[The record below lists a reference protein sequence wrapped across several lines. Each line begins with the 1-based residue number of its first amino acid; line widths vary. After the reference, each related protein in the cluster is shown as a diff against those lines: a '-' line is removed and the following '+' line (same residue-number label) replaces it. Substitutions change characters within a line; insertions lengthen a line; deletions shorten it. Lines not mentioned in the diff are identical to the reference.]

1 MTSISLWGDSIGKGV
16 VFDEARGRYVIL
28 KENCVAMLGKMLG
41 APIDNHAA
49 MGCTA
54 RKAAQRM
61 TCDQLTPGGV
71 AVLEF
76 GGNDCDMPWREIA
89 EAPEGAHLPDT
100 TVDEFRGIL
109 TGLVER
115 VRLGGMEPLLVTPPP
130 LIAERYF
137 RWVTRSLNGEAVLKW
152 LGDVQH
158 MYRWQER
165 YAAAVR
171 DVARR
176 TGARLIDLRDAFLE
190 AGAIDDYYCVDGI
203 HPNEKGHRLIC
214 QAIASQ
220 LALKPRAALPA

>member
-1 MTSISLWGDSIGKGV
+1 MTAISLWGDSIGKGV

-28 KENCVAMLGKMLG
+28 RENCVALLAKKLGR
-41 APIDNHAA
+41 PIENHAM

-54 RKAAQRM
+54 RKAAERM
-61 TCDQLTPGGV
+61 TGEQLLPGGV

-76 GGNDCDMPWREIA
+76 GGNDCDMPWREVS
-89 EAPEGAHLPDT
+89 EAPEQRHEPDT
-100 TVDEFRGIL
+100 TVEDFRRIL

-115 VRLGGMEPLLVTPPP
+115 VRQGGMKPLLITPPP

-137 RWVTRSLNGEAVLKW
+137 NWVTRSLNGEAVLKW

-176 TGARLIDLRDAFLE
+176 TGARVIDLRDAFLE
-190 AGAIDDYYCVDGI
+190 CGAIGDYYCVDGI

-214 QAIASQ
+214 KAIAER
-220 LALKPRAALPA
+220 LALPEGAI

>member
-28 KENCVAMLGKMLG
+28 RENCVALLSRLLN
-41 APIDNHAA
+41 APIDNHAM

-61 TCDQLTPGGV
+61 TDGQMTPGGV

-89 EAPEGAHLPDT
+89 ETPEQAHRPDT
-100 TVDEFRGIL
+100 TVEEFRGIL
-109 TGLVER
+109 TELVER
-115 VRLGGMEPLLVTPPP
+115 VRAGGMQPLLVTPPP

-137 RWVTRSLNGEAVLKW
+137 KWVTRGLNGEAVLRW

-190 AGAIDDYYCVDGI
+190 AGAIDDYYCLDGI
-203 HPNEKGHRLIC
+203 HPNEKGHKLIC
-214 QAIASQ
+214 RAIAKQ
-220 LALKPRAALPA
+220 VGVAAL

>member
-28 KENCVAMLGKMLG
+28 KENCVSLLGRLLG
-41 APIDNHAA
+41 SPIANHAM

-54 RKAAQRM
+54 RKAAERM
-61 TCDQLTPGGV
+61 TGDQLTPGGV

-76 GGNDCDMPWREIA
+76 GGNDCDMPWREVS
-89 EAPEGAHLPDT
+89 ESPETAHQPDT
-100 TVDEFRGIL
+100 TVEDFRSIL

-115 VRLGGMEPLLVTPPP
+115 VRQGGMEPLLITPPP

-137 RWVTRSLNGEAVLKW
+137 KWVTRNLNGEAVLKW

-171 DVARR
+171 DVAIK
-176 TGARLIDLRDAFLE
+176 TGARVIDLRDAFLE
-190 AGAIDDYYCVDGI
+190 AGAIGDYDCVDGI
-203 HPNEKGHRLIC
+203 HPNEKGHKLIC
-214 QAIASQ
+214 KAIADQ
-220 LALKPRAALPA
+220 LALPEFAV

>member
-28 KENCVAMLGKMLG
+28 KENCVSLLGRLLCF
-41 APIDNHAA
+41 PIANHAM

-54 RKAAQRM
+54 RKAAERM
-61 TCDQLTPGGV
+61 TGDQLTPGGV

-76 GGNDCDMPWREIA
+76 GGNDCDMPWREIS
-89 EAPEGAHLPDT
+89 ETPEDMHLPNT
-100 TVDEFRGIL
+100 TVEDFRSIL

-115 VRLGGMEPLLVTPPP
+115 VRQGGMEPLLITPPP

-137 RWVTRSLNGEAVLKW
+137 KWVTRNLNGEAVLKW

-171 DVARR
+171 DVAIK
-176 TGARLIDLRDAFLE
+176 TGARVIDLRDAFLE
-190 AGAIDDYYCVDGI
+190 AGAIGDYYCVDGI

-214 QAIASQ
+214 KAIADQ
-220 LALKPRAALPA
+220 LALPEFAV